1 MVLLR
6 GQVQMLLSELEEE
19 ISRDSLKGL
28 LSLGRDLTGLG
39 ERSGLVNDAV
49 ERCLND
55 GASIAYVLLI
65 VELILRRAL
74 AARSIDDVLVQFDLS
89 GANLGATEL
98 GGMDDIELLLESFS
112 QRIEEVISEVQTTTV
127 RARA

>member
-1 MVLLR
+1 
-6 GQVQMLLSELEEE
+6 
-19 ISRDSLKGL
+19 
-28 LSLGRDLTGLG
+28 
-39 ERSGLVNDAV
+39 
-49 ERCLND
+49 
-55 GASIAYVLLI
+55 
-65 VELILRRAL
+65 LRRAL
-74 AARSIDDVLVQFDLS
+74 AARSTDDVLVQFDLS